1 MNSICC
7 IILSLA
13 YLPQVIQSYN
23 LKKGGLLWRILL
35 RLRGDFEWFWNQ
47 SNLHLYTIEIHNPPG
62 IPSNYQRM
70 IGVTILSFGEPGSLQ
85 MLVRGRSLW
94 SCISARFQVSS
105 VYFSMYFHVSSLRE
119 SQPLT
124 STGSCGTRFFKGGF
138 GVFRDRV
145 NHLEV
150 LMGTKAGVKPNNPR
164 SHKTWLD
171 SALNQLIKSAT
182 THLKGLAVGIYG
194 DMFLKKWW
202 NNPYLAMILP
212 FLSFAQPPPQWKE
225 GSAIWPFPCLK
236 IGEQITDP
244 PLNASVEQITNL
256 PWAPQN
262 LHF

>member
-124 STGSCGTRFFKGGF
+124 HLVNGFMRHQVLQRWFWCLPGPRQPFGSVDGYQGGSQ
-138 GVFRDRV
+138 
-145 NHLEV
+145 
-150 LMGTKAGVKPNNPR
+150 TKQSKKPQNM
-164 SHKTWLD
+164 TWLSTQSANKKCNNTFERTCSRYIWGYVFKKVVKQPIFGYD
-171 SALNQLIKSAT
+171 SAIFELRPGPPHSERKVQRY
-182 THLKGLAVGIYG
+182 GLFRVRK
-194 DMFLKKWW
+194 L
-202 NNPYLAMILP
+202 
-212 FLSFAQPPPQWKE
+212 
-225 GSAIWPFPCLK
+225 GSR
-236 IGEQITDP
+236 
-244 PLNASVEQITNL
+244 
-256 PWAPQN
+256 
-262 LHF
+262 